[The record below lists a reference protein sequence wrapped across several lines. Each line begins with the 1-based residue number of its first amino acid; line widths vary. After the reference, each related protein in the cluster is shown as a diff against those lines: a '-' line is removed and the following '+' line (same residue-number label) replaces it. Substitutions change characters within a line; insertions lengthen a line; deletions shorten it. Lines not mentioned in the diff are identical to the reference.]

1 MTSDDAANDRLHQ
14 WVTVGGEIVH
24 GGDIEVTANQML
36 KVGTFYRSASH
47 HDGDDGG
54 GTMSGAV
61 TLVSDEGQS
70 LGGGGSAPSPLQYF
84 LSGIGF

>member
-1 MTSDDAANDRLHQ
+1 MTSDDTISDRLHQ

-24 GGDIEVTANQML
+24 AGDIEVTANQML

-47 HDGDDGG
+47 HDNDGSG
-54 GTMSGAV
+54 GMSGAV

-70 LGGGGSAPSPLQYF
+70 LGGGGSAPAPLQYF
-84 LSGIGF
+84 LAGIGF